1 MNKFNPKSI
10 IRPGIQLVVGVTT
23 YAVANA
29 VIKNNTADP
38 ENKAQKATLVIGS
51 YVLAHMVSSSAVKYV
66 DARIDSALQDV
77 KDAKTERDQK
87 NQK

>member
-1 MNKFNPKSI
+1 MFKFNPKSI
-10 IRPGIQLVVGVTT
+10 IRPAIQLVVGVTT

-38 ENKAQKATLVIGS
+38 ETKAQKATLAIGS
-51 YVLAHMVSSSAVKYV
+51 YVLAHQVSSSAVKYV
-66 DARIDSALQDV
+66 DARLDSVAQDV
-77 KDAKTERDQK
+77 QDAKIKRDQK

>member
-1 MNKFNPKSI
+1 MFNLNPKSY
-10 IRPGIQLVVGVTT
+10 IRPAIQLVVGVTT

-38 ENKAQKATLVIGS
+38 ETKAQKATLAIGS
-51 YVLAHMVSSSAVKYV
+51 YVLAHLVSSTAVKYV
-66 DARIDSALQDV
+66 DTRIDSVIQDA
-77 KDAKTERDQK
+77 KDAKIERDQK

>member
-1 MNKFNPKSI
+1 MNTFNPKSI
-10 IRPGIQLVVGVTT
+10 IRPAIDLVVGVTT
-23 YAVANA
+23 YAVTNA

-51 YVLAHMVSSSAVKYV
+51 YVLAHMVSASAVKHV
-66 DARIDSALQDV
+66 NARVDMIIESAEDART
-77 KDAKTERDQK
+77 KREQK

>member
-1 MNKFNPKSI
+1 MNKFNPKSV
-10 IRPGIQLVVGVTT
+10 IRPAIQLVVGITT

-38 ENKAQKATLVIGS
+38 ETKAQKATLAIGS
-51 YVLAHMVSSSAVKYV
+51 YALAHMVSSSAVKYV
-66 DARIDSALQDV
+66 DARIDSVSKDL

>member
-1 MNKFNPKSI
+1 MNKFNPTSI

-38 ENKAQKATLVIGS
+38 ETQAQKATLAIGS
-51 YVLAHMVSSSAVKYV
+51 FVLAHLVSSSAVKYA
-66 DARIDSALQDV
+66 DARIDAVVQDV
-77 KDAKTERDQK
+77 KDAKTDHDQK
-87 NQK
+87 NLK

>member
-1 MNKFNPKSI
+1 MHKPNIKSL

-29 VIKNNTADP
+29 VIKNNVADP
-38 ENKAQKATLVIGS
+38 ETRAQKATLAVGS
-51 YVLAHMVSSSAVKYV
+51 YVLAHQVSAKAVQFV
-66 DARIDSALQDV
+66 DSRIDSILDDMQ
-77 KDAKTERDQK
+77 DAKNKLQQE

>member
-1 MNKFNPKSI
+1 MFNLNLKSY
-10 IRPGIQLVVGVTT
+10 IRPAIRTIAGVTSL
-23 YAVANA
+23 AVANA

-38 ENKAQKATLVIGS
+38 ETKAQKATLAIGS

-66 DARIDSALQDV
+66 DARIDSTVQDV
-77 KDAKTERDQK
+77 KDSKIERDQK

>member
-1 MNKFNPKSI
+1 MKKFNPKSI
-10 IRPGIQLVVGVTT
+10 IRPAIQLVVGVTT

-38 ENKAQKATLVIGS
+38 ETNAQKATLATGS
-51 YVLAHMVSSSAVKYV
+51 FVLAHLVSSSAVKYV
-66 DARIDSALQDV
+66 DARIDSAIQDV
-77 KDAKTERDQK
+77 KDSKTERDQK

>member
-10 IRPGIQLVVGVTT
+10 IRPAIQLVVGVTT

-38 ENKAQKATLVIGS
+38 ETKAQKATLAIGS
-51 YVLAHMVSSSAVKYV
+51 YVLAHTVSSIAVKHV
-66 DARIDSALQDV
+66 DARIDQVVQDA
-77 KDAKTERDQK
+77 KDTKTERDQK

>member
-1 MNKFNPKSI
+1 MSKFNPKSI
-10 IRPGIQLVVGVTT
+10 IRPAIQLVVGVTT

-38 ENKAQKATLVIGS
+38 ETKAQKATLAIGS
-51 YVLAHMVSSSAVKYV
+51 YVLAHTVASIAVKHV
-66 DARIDSALQDV
+66 DARIDSIIQDV
-77 KDAKTERDQK
+77 KDAKIECDQK